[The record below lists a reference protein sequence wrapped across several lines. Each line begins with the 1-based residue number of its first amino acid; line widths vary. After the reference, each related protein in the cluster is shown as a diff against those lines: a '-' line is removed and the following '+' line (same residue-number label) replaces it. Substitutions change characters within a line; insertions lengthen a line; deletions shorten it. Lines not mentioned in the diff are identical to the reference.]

1 MLRKHELF
9 PKSSYHGN
17 CPGVATIW
25 QETDGG
31 VAANVRVK
39 RPAPRAASGK
49 NWELDLIWDA
59 PVSSFEVVSNGV
71 SEQTSGQAFKVR
83 DFGLS
88 TTSTRFALRQVVCWL
103 LLRECPSN
111 AFALKTL

>member
-1 MLRKHELF
+1 MDKRNERDRRTVSKKCAVFRKHELF

-83 DFGLS
+83 FWSFHHFEDRLS
-88 TTSTRFALRQVVCWL
+88 VGC
-103 LLRECPSN
+103 C
-111 AFALKTL
+111 

>member
-1 MLRKHELF
+1 MSRKHELF

-83 DFGLS
+83 DSRPFHHFNEFCFEERL
-88 TTSTRFALRQVVCWL
+88 VC
-103 LLRECPSN
+103 C
-111 AFALKTL
+111 

>member
-1 MLRKHELF
+1 MSRKHELF

-83 DFGLS
+83 DFCLS
-88 TTSTRFALRQVVCWL
+88 TAATS
-103 LLRECPSN
+103 
-111 AFALKTL
+111 FALKTGCLLLGPSKAFAALK